1 MHAMAANGPARP
13 PDTEEYLLSSTHEE
27 ADTRLL
33 LHALSAIRNGC
44 KIIIIRASDTDNK
57 FMVIAL
63 YLFEQLASEGLEEL
77 FIKSKDY
84 IIPVHDVEKVFS
96 DRLFWG
102 RGYEQLE
109 TPLKQRTWLH
119 ILNQYAKRKL
129 EVGENIPENI
139 ISRSVNLVVF
149 TSLYYF
155 ETLDAL
161 RYYLYA
167 RIQTKI
173 LPPADDALKQH
184 VLRSL
189 YQTQTWV
196 QAAQP
201 AISVLLEK

>member
-1 MHAMAANGPARP
+1 
-13 PDTEEYLLSSTHEE
+13 
-27 ADTRLL
+27 
-33 LHALSAIRNGC
+33 
-44 KIIIIRASDTDNK
+44 
-57 FMVIAL
+57 MVIAL
-63 YLFEQLASEGLEEL
+63 YFFEQLATEGLEDF

-84 IIPVHDVEKVFS
+84 FIPVHDVEKVFS
-96 DRLFWG
+96 DRSLLG

-109 TPLKQRTWLH
+109 TPLKQRTCLH
-119 ILNQYAKRKL
+119 IWNQYAKRKL
-129 EVGENIPENI
+129 EVGENIQENI
-139 ISRSVNLVVF
+139 ISRSVNLVLF

-167 RIQTKI
+167 RRQSKI
-173 LPPADDALKQH
+173 LPPADDAHRQY

-201 AISVLLEK
+201 VPAISV

>member
-1 MHAMAANGPARP
+1 
-13 PDTEEYLLSSTHEE
+13 
-27 ADTRLL
+27 
-33 LHALSAIRNGC
+33 
-44 KIIIIRASDTDNK
+44 
-57 FMVIAL
+57 MVIAL

-84 IIPVHDVEKVFS
+84 IIPVHDVEKGIFRPFVVGKGI
-96 DRLFWG
+96 RAI
-102 RGYEQLE
+102 RNAVEA
-109 TPLKQRTWLH
+109 RTWLH
-119 ILNQYAKRKL
+119 IWNQYAKRKL

-149 TSLYYF
+149 TSLYNF

-161 RYYLYA
+161 RYHLNA
-167 RIQTKI
+167 RRQTKI
-173 LPPADDALKQH
+173 LPLADDALRQH

-196 QAAQP
+196 QEAQPVP